1 MKEENTPNIFFLPK
15 LKSEDELSA
24 LICYNNYLMQQ
35 IDEMKLHPLHKE
47 DVKSVL
53 LQAITQLRSITQLKD
68 IRQNEDVTPQMHHW
82 LFRFLQKISR

>member
-1 MKEENTPNIFFLPK
+1 MKEENVPGIFFLPK
-15 LKSEDELSA
+15 LKTEEELSA

-47 DVKSVL
+47 DVKTVL
-53 LQAITQLRSITQLKD
+53 LQAIAQLQSTTQLKD
-68 IRQNEDVTPQMHHW
+68 NRQNNNVTPQMHHW